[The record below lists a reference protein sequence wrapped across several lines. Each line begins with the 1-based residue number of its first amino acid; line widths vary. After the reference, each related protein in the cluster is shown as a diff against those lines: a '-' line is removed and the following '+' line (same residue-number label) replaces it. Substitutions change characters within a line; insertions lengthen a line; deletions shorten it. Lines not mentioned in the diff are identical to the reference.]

1 MIRYNLQNEYSSHM
15 GALLQKILQ
24 SGFYILRDEVHK
36 LKIFFYYNR
45 IYSCSDALFNEINS
59 DEINYNGR

>member
-1 MIRYNLQNEYSSHM
+1 M

-45 IYSCSDALFNEINS
+45 IYSCSDALFNEILMKLIIMGDDLNAIS
-59 DEINYNGR
+59 